1 MDRLVAGSEEP
12 PLVDS
17 GPEMRPLA
25 TIEQFIER
33 LFEQPT
39 ARLFGARPQP
49 IQILR
54 RIERAMESNRHTAD
68 DRTTVPNRFRVR
80 LNPDDLEPLRGLGD
94 ALAVDLAE
102 GALAF
107 ARAHRYAVLDRPRV
121 DLLADPEVPP
131 RRIVVDAGMGRV
143 HQAGAHQDPDRPRT
157 SEAPGAGRE
166 AQWADAT
173 DDGADP
179 VALSQTRL
187 FTVPVVEA
195 PIATLR
201 EIRRDGTR
209 REVTVD
215 GRPLSIG
222 RAGDND
228 LVVPDSRVSRHHAR
242 IQARRGALVLHD
254 LGSTNGSRVNG
265 TRVQEVV
272 LGEGDRIEIGDTVL
286 IVESIPDVDDAA
298 APPYDPGAGAGSAL
312 T

>member
-1 MDRLVAGSEEP
+1 
-12 PLVDS
+12 
-17 GPEMRPLA
+17 MRPLA

-68 DRTTVPNRFRVR
+68 ERTTVPNRFRVR
-80 LNPDDLEPLRGLGD
+80 LNPDDLEPLRSLGA

-102 GALAF
+102 GALTF
-107 ARAHRYAVLDRPRV
+107 ARAHHYAVLDRPLV
-121 DLLADPEVPP
+121 DLMADPGVAPG
-131 RRIVVDAGMGRV
+131 RIVVDAGMGRV
-143 HQAGAHQDPDRPRT
+143 HD
-157 SEAPGAGRE
+157 PGARPNASSPGNAERPGSGGQAE
-166 AQWADAT
+166 WDDARQ
-173 DDGADP
+173 DRADP
-179 VALSQTRL
+179 GAMSRTRL

-228 LVVPDSRVSRHHAR
+228 LVVSDSRVSRHHAR

-286 IVESIPDVDDAA
+286 LVESIPGAQVAV
-298 APPYDPGAGAGSAL
+298 APPYDASTGADPR
-312 T
+312 